1 MSIEISDLQKI
12 IPVTLI
18 CFGLGLIANS
28 LANSESFKLKGT
40 SQGKIIAS
48 IQDSFRSISSISG
61 VSQRELVAE
70 FLAKVSVLSLAV
82 FFVGAAVDGS
92 FLVSAMLGCLSIL
105 LLIHQEN
112 NKKAKTIKKYREIL
126 ELEFANFA
134 ETLALCVNSGLPFTA
149 AFFRASEEYVGER
162 KISHTSPLGYLLR
175 NYLFRKVPKAN
186 YLLSPLQRELEI
198 IRSKV
203 DEGKT
208 VTESLDQFALRINSQ
223 IISDFVDAIAL
234 SMARGTP
241 IAFLITDHANR
252 IREAQRRM
260 ILERAGKA
268 EIKMMV
274 PVVFLLLPISV
285 LFALWPSF
293 QQMQQMVIFT

>member
-1 MSIEISDLQKI
+1 MSIEFSQVQKI
-12 IPVTLI
+12 IPLALI
-18 CFGLGLIANS
+18 CFGLVLIAQS
-28 LANSESFKLKGT
+28 LANTRRSQFRET
-40 SQGKIIAS
+40 PQGKIIAS

-61 VSQRELVAE
+61 VSQRELVVE
-70 FLAKVSVLSLAV
+70 FLAKLSILSLASL
-82 FFVGAAVDGS
+82 FVGAAVDGS
-92 FLVSAMLGCLSIL
+92 FFVSSMFGCLSTL
-105 LLIHQEN
+105 LLIRQEY
-112 NKKAKTIKKYREIL
+112 NKKAKTIRKFREIL
-126 ELEFANFA
+126 ELEFSNFA

-149 AFFRASEEYVGER
+149 AFFRASEEYVGAR
-162 KISHTSPLGYLLR
+162 KISQISPKGYLLR
-175 NYLFRKVPKAN
+175 NFLFRKDWKEN
-186 YLLSPLQRELEI
+186 HLLSPLQRELEI

-208 VTESLDQFALRINSQ
+208 VSESLDQFALRINSQ

-252 IREAQRRM
+252 IREAQRRL

>member
-18 CFGLGLIANS
+18 CVGLGLIANS
-28 LANSESFKLKGT
+28 LANPASFKFKGT
-40 SQGKIIAS
+40 PQGKLLAS
-48 IQDSFRSISSISG
+48 IQDSFRSMSSISG
-61 VSQRELVAE
+61 VSQRELVTE
-70 FLAKVSVLSLAV
+70 FLAKVSIFSIAV
-82 FFVGAAVDGS
+82 FFIGAAVDGS
-92 FLVSAMLGCLSIL
+92 LLVSSMFGCLSIL
-105 LLIHQEN
+105 LLIRQEY
-112 NKKAKTIKKYREIL
+112 NKRAKAIKKYREIL

-162 KISHTSPLGYLLR
+162 KISQTSPLGYLLR
-175 NYLFRKVPKAN
+175 KFLFRTDSKKN

-198 IRSKV
+198 IRLKV
-203 DEGKT
+203 DAGKT
-208 VTESLDQFALRINSQ
+208 VSESLDQFASRINSQ

-293 QQMQQMVIFT
+293 QQMQQMVVFT

>member
-28 LANSESFKLKGT
+28 LANSGSFKFYRAP
-40 SQGKIIAS
+40 QGKLLAS

-70 FLAKVSVLSLAV
+70 FLAKVSILSLAV

-92 FLVSAMLGCLSIL
+92 FLVSSMFGFLSIL
-105 LLIHQEN
+105 LLIRQEY
-112 NKKAKTIKKYREIL
+112 NKKAKTMRKYREIL

-149 AFFRASEEYVGER
+149 AFFRATEEYVGER
-162 KISHTSPLGYLLR
+162 KMSQTSPLGYLLR
-175 NYLFRKVPKAN
+175 NFLFRKDSKKN
-186 YLLSPLQRELEI
+186 HLLSPLQRELEI
-198 IRSKV
+198 IRSQV

-208 VTESLDQFALRINSQ
+208 VSQSLDQFALRINSQ

>member
-1 MSIEISDLQKI
+1 LSIEISDFQKI

-18 CFGLGLIANS
+18 CVGLGLIANS
-28 LANSESFKLKGT
+28 LANSASFKFKGT
-40 SQGKIIAS
+40 PQGKLLAS

-61 VSQRELVAE
+61 VSQRELVTE
-70 FLAKVSVLSLAV
+70 FLAKVSILSIAV
-82 FFVGAAVDGS
+82 FFIGAAVDGS
-92 FLVSAMLGCLSIL
+92 LLVSSMFGCLSIL
-105 LLIHQEN
+105 LLIRQEY
-112 NKKAKTIKKYREIL
+112 NKRAKAIKKYREIL
-126 ELEFANFA
+126 ELEYANFA

-162 KISHTSPLGYLLR
+162 KISQTSPVGYLLR
-175 NYLFRKVPKAN
+175 KFLFRTDSKKN

-198 IRSKV
+198 IRLKV
-203 DEGKT
+203 DAGKT
-208 VTESLDQFALRINSQ
+208 VSESLDQFASRINSQ

-293 QQMQQMVIFT
+293 QQMQQMVVFT